1 MAFDLMLQTFRLAS
15 DSANVIRSI
24 GETSMGLYGQIVKEI
39 KARTNDFEF
48 VDFVHESRLSNVDAH
63 NLARGIVTN
72 KTSRHAWL
80 LLPPRGV
87 CISYK

>member
-1 MAFDLMLQTFRLAS
+1 
-15 DSANVIRSI
+15 
-24 GETSMGLYGQIVKEI
+24 MGLYGQIVKEI